1 MRKDVY
7 GPYQGKDGRFRVIVN
22 GKTVS
27 YPKYLVEQTLGRKLD
42 KNETVHHIDGNP
54 ANNSLD
60 NLQVISRKEH
70 CRSHALTAPSAYQ
83 RCVDKYGETA
93 VLERLRNQ
101 GFKPGHIMTE
111 VCREKISKTLKDRFS
126 KINGRVAQSAEA

>member
-27 YPKYLVEQTLGRKLD
+27 YPKYLVEQTLGRDLD

-70 CRSHALTAPSAYQ
+70 CRSHALTGPSFHQ

-111 VCREKISKTLKDRFS
+111 DCRKKISKTLKDRFS
-126 KINGRVAQSAEA
+126 KLRASGEIW